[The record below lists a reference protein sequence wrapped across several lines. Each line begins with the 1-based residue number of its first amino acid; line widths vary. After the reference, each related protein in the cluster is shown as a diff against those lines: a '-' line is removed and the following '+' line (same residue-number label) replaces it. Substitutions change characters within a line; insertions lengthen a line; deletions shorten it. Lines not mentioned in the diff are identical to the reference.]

1 MAKVNDKTNKHQ
13 RPQLNAGD
21 QDLARITDAAWSA
34 IEKAN
39 QPPRL
44 FRYGDVPCRLEHDDR
59 EVLTVRQL
67 NPDRLLYEVARVAQW
82 FRRDSKG
89 NQNPASPPMRV
100 IKDMLAVPNPPLPV
114 LSRITEVPVFAPDGT
129 LQTESG
135 YHPAAQI
142 YCAPPK
148 DFSVP
153 EVPKNPTPEEISRAK
168 DWIFGELFG
177 DFPFVEEADRAHAT
191 ALLLLPYARDLI
203 QGPTPNHLVESP
215 VAGSGKSLLVDVSLR
230 AAFGQHLGFIP
241 QANDEAE
248 WRKRITA
255 ALKEGRGAI
264 VIDNLSTHLD
274 SGVVAGALTVEN
286 WSDRILGRSEM
297 VNVPVRCIWVTTGNN
312 PSVSTEI
319 ARRSI
324 RIRIDSE
331 CERPWERGDFKH
343 PNLRVWADEHRS
355 DLVWAALTLIQA
367 WIAVGQ
373 PLWRERTLGSY
384 EHWAAVMGGI
394 LEINEIEG
402 FLGNLDEF
410 YEAADAEG
418 ASWGSFVEKWW
429 EGFGEKPVG
438 VGHLL
443 DLAVEA
449 GLEVKGWD
457 DHAKRVSLG
466 MQLNQHRDQ
475 IIGQYQ
481 IVSAGKIQRAAQWK
495 LIEVVQ
501 SPHFARGG
509 ETSES
514 NESIATL

>member
-1 MAKVNDKTNKHQ
+1 METQKTKKGPSLANQGPSKGVINMAKVNDKKNKHQ

-100 IKDMLAVPNPPLPV
+100 IKDMLAVPNLPLPV

-142 YCAPPK
+142 YCAPPEG
-148 DFSVP
+148 FSVP
-153 EVPKNPTPEEISRAK
+153 KVPKNPTPEEISRAK
-168 DWIFGELFG
+168 DLIFGELLEE
-177 DFPFVEEADRAHAT
+177 FPFVEEADRAHAT
-191 ALLLLPYARDLI
+191 AMLLLPYARDLI

-215 VAGSGKSLLVDVSLR
+215 VPGSGKSLLVDVSLR
-230 AAFGQHLGFIP
+230 PAFGQHLGFIP
-241 QANDEAE
+241 QANDDAE

-255 ALKEGRGAI
+255 ALKEGTGAI
-264 VIDNLSTHLD
+264 VIDNLTKHLD
-274 SGVVAGALTVEN
+274 SGVVAGALTAEN
-286 WSDRILGRSEM
+286 WSDRILGKSEM
-297 VNVPVRCIWVTTGNN
+297 VNLPVRCIWVATGNN

-324 RIRIDSE
+324 RIRIDPK
-331 CERPWERGDFKH
+331 CERPWERKDFKH
-343 PNLRVWADEHRS
+343 PNLTVWANKHRA

-367 WIAVGQ
+367 WVVAGQ
-373 PLWRERTLGSY
+373 PLWHSKTLGSY
-384 EHWAAVMGGI
+384 EH
-394 LEINEIEG
+394 
-402 FLGNLDEF
+402 
-410 YEAADAEG
+410 
-418 ASWGSFVEKWW
+418 
-429 EGFGEKPVG
+429 
-438 VGHLL
+438 
-443 DLAVEA
+443 
-449 GLEVKGWD
+449 
-457 DHAKRVSLG
+457 
-466 MQLNQHRDQ
+466 
-475 IIGQYQ
+475 
-481 IVSAGKIQRAAQWK
+481 
-495 LIEVVQ
+495 
-501 SPHFARGG
+501 
-509 ETSES
+509 
-514 NESIATL
+514 